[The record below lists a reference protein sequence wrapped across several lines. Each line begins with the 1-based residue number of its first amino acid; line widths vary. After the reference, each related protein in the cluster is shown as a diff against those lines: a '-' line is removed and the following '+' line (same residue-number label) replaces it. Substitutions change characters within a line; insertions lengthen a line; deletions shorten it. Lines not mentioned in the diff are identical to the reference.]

1 MRPNKGMLVA
11 CVVASVALGVMAAAE
26 APAAPASAVAAKKK
40 CKKRHSSKANRRCKK
55 KRRSDATRSPLIRAT
70 LTWANGGADDVD
82 MDLFVFDGAGGMA
95 GNGTDT
101 IPLSTITP
109 DVSGPAGRETFTD
122 SLFTLQAARDLS
134 FGVCYSAGMPVQTD
148 FTLTYVTADGVVHGD
163 SQSPRGTSRFD
174 YPAGPSVPSGFCS
187 R

>member
-1 MRPNKGMLVA
+1 MRPNKGRLVA
-11 CVVASVALGVMAAAE
+11 CVVASVAPGVTTAAAE

-95 GNGTDT
+95 GNGMDT

-122 SLFTLQAARDLS
+122 SLFT
-134 FGVCYSAGMPVQTD
+134 
-148 FTLTYVTADGVVHGD
+148 
-163 SQSPRGTSRFD
+163 
-174 YPAGPSVPSGFCS
+174 
-187 R
+187 